1 MRKWH
6 GGFALA
12 ALLALAGAVE
22 AQTVA
27 YWRFEER
34 PAGQEFPAPTTNG
47 GPDSG
52 LATDS
57 SGNGN
62 TLRTFSGGTNPVY
75 SASVAGPVVNGAAN
89 NSSLDFSPNEDLYT
103 TTPNTL
109 NAKLFN
115 QFTLE
120 ASFNVNNVT
129 RFHGLVGKDSKPLA
143 TSPLAPLQLKV
154 RDDSDKL
161 QIEILDAAGNA
172 AQVQS
177 INPITPGQW
186 YQAAAVNDG
195 TNLSLYLNSGDGAG
209 YVLQGSVPVTGGLY
223 SNDATWTV
231 GRGFFNNA
239 ITDWTD
245 GLIDE
250 VRISDVA
257 LSPSQFLVA
266 VPEPGALGLLGAAG
280 LLALRRR
287 R

>member
-1 MRKWH
+1 MRTVH
-6 GGFALA
+6 VALALA
-12 ALLALAGAVE
+12 ALLGVAGAVE

-34 PAGQEFPAPTTNG
+34 PAGQEFPAPSTDG

-52 LATDS
+52 LALDS

-62 TLRTFSGGTNPVY
+62 TLRTFAGFTNPVY
-75 SASVAGPVVNGAAN
+75 SGSVAGPIVNGQPN
-89 NSSLDFSPNEDLYT
+89 NTSLDFSPNEDLYT

-109 NAKLFN
+109 NAQVFD

-129 RFHGLVGKDSKPLA
+129 RYHGLVGKDSSPVPGN
-143 TSPLAPLQLKV
+143 PLAPIQLKV
-154 RDDSDKL
+154 RDDTDRL
-161 QIEILDAAGNA
+161 QIEILDRAGNA

-177 INPITPGQW
+177 IDAIVPGRW

-195 TNLSLYLNSGDGAG
+195 SNLSLYLNSGDGAG
-209 YVLQGSVPVTGGLY
+209 YVLQGSVPVSGGLFT
-223 SNDATWTV
+223 NDATWTV
-231 GRGFFNNA
+231 GRGFFNNGIA
-239 ITDWTD
+239 DWTD
-245 GLIDE
+245 GMIDE
-250 VRISDVA
+250 VRISSTA

-266 VPEPGALGLLGAAG
+266 VPEPGALGLLGVAG
-280 LLALRRR
+280 LLGLRRR

>member
-6 GGFALA
+6 GALALA
-12 ALLALAGAVE
+12 ALLGLAGAVE

-27 YWRFEER
+27 YWRFEEL

-52 LATDS
+52 LAADS

-62 TLRTFSGGTNPVY
+62 TLRTFAGFSNPVY
-75 SASVAGPVVNGAAN
+75 SGSVAGPVVNGAAN
-89 NSSLDFSPNEDLYT
+89 NTSLDFSPNEDLYT

-109 NAKLFN
+109 NAKVLN

-129 RFHGLVGKDSKPLA
+129 RYHALVGKDSKPLA

-195 TNLSLYLNSGDGAG
+195 MNLSLYLNSGDGAG

-223 SNDATWTV
+223 NNDATWTV
-231 GRGFFNNA
+231 GRGFFNNN

-266 VPEPGALGLLGAAG
+266 VPEPGALGLLGLGG